1 MILRN
6 SGALKW
12 AENVVRL
19 TYKDIVMIKKEMIYR
34 NPLIK
39 LGYEN
44 EDILPNGGFGA
55 VLAHAGV
62 G

>member
-1 MILRN
+1 MLTN
-6 SGALKW
+6 SSFLKR
-12 AENVVRL
+12 EDNVIHL

-44 EDILPNGGFGA
+44 EDILSKGGFGA
-55 VLAHAGV
+55 V
-62 G
+62 